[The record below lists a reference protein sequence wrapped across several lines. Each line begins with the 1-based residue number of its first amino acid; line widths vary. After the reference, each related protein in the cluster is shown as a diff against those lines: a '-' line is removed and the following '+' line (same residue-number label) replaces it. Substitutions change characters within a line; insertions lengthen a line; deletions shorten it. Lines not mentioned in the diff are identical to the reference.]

1 MSAWVAII
9 IGVLASFAGQAL
21 YWGRFE
27 GRVLTRL
34 DAMDGS
40 IIELKLSRTEMWKKI
55 NEHGEKIAK
64 VEATC
69 EQANKGRFREL

>member
-34 DAMDGS
+34 DVVDSG
-40 IIELKLSRTEMWKKI
+40 ITELKSSRSEIWKKI
-55 NEHGEKIAK
+55 NEHSEKIAK

-69 EQANKGRFREL
+69 ESKGRFRDQV